1 MQATLLPFSEGR
13 ASREERFATRKL
25 LQTNVLTRSKDAQ
38 VFHAAAAAEGSKK
51 HGVQVAASMNL
62 KKQTPGTKSNPI
74 QN

>member
-1 MQATLLPFSEGR
+1 MQATLQPS
-13 ASREERFATRKL
+13 SDERFAPRKL

-62 KKQTPGTKSNPI
+62 KKQTPGTESNPI